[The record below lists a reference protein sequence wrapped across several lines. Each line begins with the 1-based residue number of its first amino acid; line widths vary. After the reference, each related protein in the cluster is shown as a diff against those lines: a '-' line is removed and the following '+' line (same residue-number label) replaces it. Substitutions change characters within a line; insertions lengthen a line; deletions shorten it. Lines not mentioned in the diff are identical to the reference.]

1 MVVLLFEGQ
10 FVCLFYASTSSIFS
24 SKITLFLGSRK
35 FMRSKGGCIGENTR
49 LRVDFRMWWL
59 YPWTIASPS
68 RCIVVI
74 EGVGAL

>member
-1 MVVLLFEGQ
+1 M
-10 FVCLFYASTSSIFS
+10 CLFYASTSSIFS
-24 SKITLFLGSRK
+24 SKSTFVLGSKK
-35 FMRSKGGCIGENTR
+35 FMRSKGGCIGENMR

-59 YPWTIASPS
+59 YHLTIASPS